1 MGQVSVLLFKED
13 VRRAHQH
20 QAAAAGVKRVGL
32 KKNLIPRTTGN
43 ISVYFNSKMIPIFQA
58 MSHLDELREYF
69 CSLIL
74 AGTKSQRLWN
84 PQQLLPSHP
93 NASQHRNHQHHNT
106 GLDSASQEKSRRK
119 NHQENQ
125 FLITVWVEICS
136 RLVNRGD
143 ASILFSKKAGVQV
156 AEHLTGT
163 RREGKSHRTAL
174 GGFGR
179 RRGRRRERGREG
191 KRLQTEPRVPIERVL
206 TNIA

>member
-1 MGQVSVLLFKED
+1 MLLFKED
-13 VRRAHQH
+13 GRRAHQH

-32 KKNLIPRTTGN
+32 KK
-43 ISVYFNSKMIPIFQA
+43 ISLLEQQEIFQYILKSKMIPIFQA

-84 PQQLLPSHP
+84 PQQLLPSQP
-93 NASQHRNHQHHNT
+93 NASQHRNQHHNT

-163 RREGKSHRTAL
+163 RREG
-174 GGFGR
+174 
-179 RRGRRRERGREG
+179 
-191 KRLQTEPRVPIERVL
+191 
-206 TNIA
+206 

>member
-163 RREGKSHRTAL
+163 RREG
-174 GGFGR
+174 
-179 RRGRRRERGREG
+179 
-191 KRLQTEPRVPIERVL
+191 
-206 TNIA
+206 